1 MIYLL
6 LALVGLGLVAWVIGY
21 VNERRISLH
30 PEKGEPPAPPTLQQ
44 LRDMQCCGQHEVCER
59 DSLLAALS
67 KQIEYYDDEEL
78 DAYAGRHSDAY
89 SGSETDQFREVFY
102 SMQEDDVPGW
112 VRSLQLRNV
121 ELPDGLKDEVVMVL
135 NERRT
140 EKKNR

>member
-1 MIYLL
+1 MIYLI
-6 LALVGLGLVAWVIGY
+6 LALVGLGLVVGSIGY
-21 VNERRISLH
+21 VSEHRSRLH
-30 PEKGEPPAPPTLQQ
+30 PEKHTPPASPTLQQ

-78 DAYAGRHSDAY
+78 DDYAGRHSDAY
-89 SGSETDQFREVFY
+89 SESETDQFREVFY
-102 SMQEDDVPGW
+102 SMREDDVPGW
-112 VRSLQLRNV
+112 VRSLHLRDV

-140 EKKNR
+140 EKRSR